1 MDCAANKY
9 CLLFIASIFS
19 SAITAETFDSP
30 SYYRQQ
36 NASDS
41 AFEEFDKEFAKPK
54 KIAPTPAVPEPVHEP
69 RASETGTTEPTIRRQ
84 AKQLFATPEP
94 LEINGFK
101 FDLTSC
107 KLQNKNVRCDI
118 NVISFDS
125 DRMLTIIN
133 NWSSR
138 SSFYDNQGNQF
149 NVTRLR
155 LGNKEMAGRNL
166 SSKLISGITTK
177 LSVVFENV
185 SSRTTTVSLLD
196 LDAQTNNR
204 KFKVQFRNIPL
215 I

>member
-1 MDCAANKY
+1 
-9 CLLFIASIFS
+9 
-19 SAITAETFDSP
+19 
-30 SYYRQQ
+30 
-36 NASDS
+36 
-41 AFEEFDKEFAKPK
+41 
-54 KIAPTPAVPEPVHEP
+54 
-69 RASETGTTEPTIRRQ
+69 
-84 AKQLFATPEP
+84 
-94 LEINGFK
+94 
-101 FDLTSC
+101 
-107 KLQNKNVRCDI
+107 
-118 NVISFDS
+118 
-125 DRMLTIIN
+125 MLTIIN